1 MWRAAATIALALA
14 PLSSVAAEAPSI
26 DPWAETRTQ
35 FERVMADLTSGV
47 AGALVTSKH
56 RTDAD
61 QARLLEEGYAPHP
74 RSQHKLGLAWD
85 VAAPLESLVA
95 LRDLAQAQGFTALI
109 MTSPVTGNAY
119 LHVQR
124 YRRAPV
130 QDPPAPVVVATTTTA
145 IAPPPEPPA
154 PEIAIEPPR
163 PVEGTRL
170 SLPRRLLRKK
180 ADGRIVLLLQVSE
193 QGRVLDVAVDSS
205 DLPAFD
211 TFVTEEVR
219 QWSFHPP
226 TRAGQPV
233 LATARLPIPIRV
245 D

>member
-1 MWRAAATIALALA
+1 MWRSAACLIALLA
-14 PLSSVAAEAPSI
+14 PLSGVAAEVPAQ
-26 DPWAETRTQ
+26 DAWAEARTH

-47 AGALVTSKH
+47 EGALVTSKH

-61 QARLLEEGYAPHP
+61 QARLLEEGYKPHP

-85 VAAPLESLVA
+85 VAAPLETLVA

-124 YRRAPV
+124 YRRSPV
-130 QDPPAPVVVATTTTA
+130 QEPPAPVVVATTTTA

-154 PEIAIEPPR
+154 PAIEPPR

-193 QGRVLDVAVDSS
+193 EGRVLDVAVDSS
-205 DLPAFD
+205 DLPEFD
-211 TFVTEEVR
+211 TFVTDEVR
-219 QWSFHPP
+219 RWSFHPP

-245 D
+245 E